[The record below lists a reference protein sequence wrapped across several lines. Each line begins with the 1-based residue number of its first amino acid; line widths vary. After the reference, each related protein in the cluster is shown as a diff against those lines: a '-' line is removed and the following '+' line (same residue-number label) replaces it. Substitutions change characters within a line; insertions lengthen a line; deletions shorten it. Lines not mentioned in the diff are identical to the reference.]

1 MLTYADVCRY
11 SRSFEEHAD
20 DSIYRQLASAYFHG
34 VKFLL
39 KPGKRSECLAQQ
51 FRMRRMLTYADVC

>member
-51 FRMRRMLTYADVC
+51 FRM